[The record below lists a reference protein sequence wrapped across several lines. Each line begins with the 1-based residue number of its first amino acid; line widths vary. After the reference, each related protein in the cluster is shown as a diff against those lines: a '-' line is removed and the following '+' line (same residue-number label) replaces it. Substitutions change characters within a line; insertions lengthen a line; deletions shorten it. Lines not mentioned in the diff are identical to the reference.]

1 MRPAT
6 PALAAVLAATLAVA
20 GTAAAAQETSGY
32 TVIETLI
39 ASHNP
44 CAGLRTELAGQTIG
58 LDRFDDVELR
68 AASAS
73 LAGDDVGLTLSGRLS
88 CRTSDGS
95 LLAGDASSDI
105 DATAA
110 LSLADCDAADVSVA
124 LSNFGGSLAAVVEAL
139 RPAIELQL
147 AEAARPMLA
156 DACRQF
162 RGTPQ
167 E

>member
-6 PALAAVLAATLAVA
+6 FILAAALAAA
-20 GTAAAAQETSGY
+20 GTVAAAQETSGY
-32 TVIETLI
+32 TVIESLI
-39 ASHNP
+39 ASRNP

-58 LDRFDDVELR
+58 LDRFDDVELS

-73 LAGDDVGLTLSGRLS
+73 LAGDAVGLTLSGRLS
-88 CRTSDGS
+88 CRTSEGS

-105 DATAA
+105 DATAS
-110 LSLADCDAADVSVA
+110 LSLAACDAPEVSVA
-124 LSNFGGSLAAVVEAL
+124 LSNFGGSLAAVIEAL
-139 RPAIELQL
+139 KPAIELQL

-162 RGTPQ
+162 RGTPR
-167 E
+167 